1 MNIEFI
7 LDDAARRI
15 GRMEAR
21 LLLQHVTGLSASR
34 LISHPEQILETET
47 ITRYTSL
54 VVRRE
59 QGEPIAYLIGHRE
72 FYGREFRVAPGVLIP
87 RPETEL
93 LVERALAKVA
103 DIPAPRILDLGCGSG
118 CIAITLALER
128 PDACVHAVD
137 VSTDALAIAS
147 DNAKRLGAKVTFIE
161 SDWFNELAH
170 YSESKH
176 YHLIVSNPPYI
187 VENDPHLFQG
197 DLPHEP
203 MSALASGADGLDALR
218 HLIAGAPAY
227 LQAEGWLLLE
237 HGYDQAE
244 AVELLLR
251 EGAYT
256 EIEQNRDLAGI
267 LRVSGGRR
275 PVFLNATRAAQ
286 RAETR

>member
-1 MNIEFI
+1 MDTGLI
-7 LDDAARRI
+7 LDTAAQRI

-21 LLLQHVTGLSASR
+21 LLLQHVTGLSVSS
-34 LISHPEQILETET
+34 LIAHPERPVEAETL
-47 ITRYTSL
+47 TRYTSL
-54 VVRRE
+54 VTRRA
-59 QGEPIAYLIGHRE
+59 QGEPVAYLIGHRE

-93 LVERALAKVA
+93 LVERALSKVA
-103 DIPAPRILDLGCGSG
+103 GIRAPRILDLGCGSG

-137 VSTDALAIAS
+137 ISAEALAIAR
-147 DNAKRLGAKVTFIE
+147 DNATRLGAKVTFTE

-170 YSESKH
+170 YRESEH

-187 VENDPHLFQG
+187 VENDPHLSQG

-203 MSALASGADGLDALR
+203 MRALVSGSDGLDALR
-218 HLIAGAPAY
+218 HLIVGAPTY
-227 LQAEGWLLLE
+227 LQPEGWLLLE

-244 AVELLLR
+244 AVERLLR
-251 EGAYT
+251 EGGYAD
-256 EIEQNRDLAGI
+256 IEQNRDLADI

-275 PVFLNATRAAQ
+275 FCAHAPHL
-286 RAETR
+286 